1 METTVK
7 TVENANMSANRLSD
21 LYESARQANYWSS
34 FDPDRA
40 ARTEINGYEATLAED
55 LTTIPVEE
63 QQEYIDNFKAH
74 LRTIFARSSRIA
86 SPMVT
91 GPAKFNYRRN
101 EKANASY
108 QNAIDDFDTW
118 RARAKRSIARKVE
131 AAKPQEQKEDEEWQ
145 VLRCGIAESLSIIK
159 GIDEDGDMWTR
170 SAFTTSIYG
179 KVERK
184 AQAGKMALVE
194 KAMAFIEDYNGKH
207 KKPVFTK
214 RHKWYRL
221 PELAKR
227 FADKN
232 EQEEETGS
240 VSVAFDTC
248 EVIKNYTYNRLQIRF
263 DGKLEAEVRSTLKSH
278 GFRWSPASGTWQ
290 RILTSNAIYELGLLN
305 LGIDTMKVRKV

>member
-1 METTVK
+1 MEATVK

-63 QQEYIDNFKAH
+63 QQEYVDNFKAH

-131 AAKPQEQKEDEEWQ
+131 AAKPQEQKDYEEWP
-145 VLRCGIAESLSIIK
+145 VLRRGIAESLAIIK
-159 GIDEDGDMWTR
+159 GIDEV
-170 SAFTTSIYG
+170 S
-179 KVERK
+179 VNL
-184 AQAGKMALVE
+184 Q
-194 KAMAFIEDYNGKH
+194 
-207 KKPVFTK
+207 
-214 RHKWYRL
+214 L
-221 PELAKR
+221 PETLVKALRKKAK
-227 FADKN
+227 
-232 EQEEETGS
+232 EEKRT
-240 VSVAFDTC
+240 
-248 EVIKNYTYNRLQIRF
+248 IKELIGY
-263 DGKLEAEVRSTLKSH
+263 A
-278 GFRWSPASGTWQ
+278 AM
-290 RILTSNAIYELGLLN
+290 NAYPEL
-305 LGIDTMKVRKV
+305 V